1 MATASNK
8 RGSNERMDG
17 GREGEKRRKKEEGRE
32 DTSSTADQ
40 AASEQD
46 PRHSEISMTLLA
58 PPAEEPV

>member
-32 DTSSTADQ
+32 DTSSTADPTTQ
-40 AASEQD
+40 
-46 PRHSEISMTLLA
+46 
-58 PPAEEPV
+58 